1 MGAILNVIAAS
12 GGSTIVGSPRIYTS
26 GTAVT
31 ETVPAT
37 ANSVIIEVYGGG
49 SSGAC
54 IATAG
59 PTPGG
64 GTGGAYSIK
73 TMTVVAGNT
82 FTYTVAAL
90 VSGTGGGVNPIN
102 IGNAS
107 TVVNGTAPAT
117 NINSGQAGSTAPS
130 GGDTNTSGSGPTNPA
145 GGAGAGPLGG
155 AGGATLGASGTAPGG
170 AGAGNNSS
178 NTPGSGA
185 RGQIIFTY
193 YT

>member
-1 MGAILNVIAAS
+1 MTLLLPPVT
-12 GGSTIVGSPRIYTS
+12 GGENLI
-26 GTAVT
+26 
-31 ETVPAT
+31 
-37 ANSVIIEVYGGG
+37 VYGGG

-54 IATAG
+54 VVAAG
-59 PTPGG
+59 TPGG

-90 VSGTGGGVNPIN
+90 IFGTGGGANPIN
-102 IGNAS
+102 FGNAS

-117 NINSGQAGSTAPS
+117 NINSGRAGSTAPS

-155 AGGATLGASGTAPGG
+155 AGGATLGVDGTAPGG
-170 AGAGNNSS
+170 AGAGNNLS